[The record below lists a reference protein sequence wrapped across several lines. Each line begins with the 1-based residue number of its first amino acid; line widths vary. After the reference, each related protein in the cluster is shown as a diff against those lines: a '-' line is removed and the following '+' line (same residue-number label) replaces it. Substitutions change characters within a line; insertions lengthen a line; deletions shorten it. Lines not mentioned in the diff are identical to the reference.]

1 MRLVRTPA
9 SRRMRRWWEKV
20 DLVIARP
27 ASAMTSEQQ
36 ASPLRATYCTVARRF
51 GSARAA
57 STRGSWRSSA
67 AGSTTSS
74 ITSPSIS
81 QVARS
86 SIPVVQFDQDRTLMG
101 IELLSPHPTRRLSIV
116 TARTPTA
123 QTAGGTAAI
132 ATGADIAAGADGYPR
147 RWAMLPVILIAMFMA
162 GFDIWAVNVA
172 APSLQRDL
180 HVSDAA
186 LQLIVGGYAFMYA
199 SGMVTGGRLGDLFG
213 YKRLFMIGVGTFGL
227 ASLACG
233 LAPSAGLL
241 VVFRLVQ
248 GLTGAVMVPQVV
260 ALITA
265 TFPARE
271 RSKALGFYGA
281 TLGLGFVSGQILG
294 GGLIQANIFGLGW
307 RAIFL
312 VNVPVGIIALI
323 VAFVGVP
330 QGGGG
335 RRPRLDPL
343 GALGVSGGLV
353 LALVPLTLGSDEGW
367 PIWTWVSWA
376 LTLPVLAATLG
387 WERRLTRRG
396 GEPLLDLTLFRDRA
410 FSAGLLLNLVSLFFL
425 GGFMFVLTLLLQSG
439 LGLSPLHAGI
449 VNLPLA
455 VTFIAMTLL
464 GPKLAARLGR
474 QSITLGAVS
483 AMIGAIVLAVFALH
497 FGGHLTGW
505 ETAPGTALIG
515 IGQGLMV
522 PSLMSAVLSHVRP
535 EQAGAA
541 AGVLTTTQ
549 QFSIASGVAVIGAV
563 FYEVIGG
570 APSRASFVTGLT
582 VVAWVDVARPRSP

>member
-1 MRLVRTPA
+1 
-9 SRRMRRWWEKV
+9 
-20 DLVIARP
+20 
-27 ASAMTSEQQ
+27 
-36 ASPLRATYCTVARRF
+36 
-51 GSARAA
+51 
-57 STRGSWRSSA
+57 
-67 AGSTTSS
+67 
-74 ITSPSIS
+74 
-81 QVARS
+81 
-86 SIPVVQFDQDRTLMG
+86 
-101 IELLSPHPTRRLSIV
+101 
-116 TARTPTA
+116 
-123 QTAGGTAAI
+123 
-132 ATGADIAAGADGYPR
+132 
-147 RWAMLPVILIAMFMA
+147 MLPVILIAMFMA

-213 YKRLFMIGVGTFGL
+213 YKRLFLIGVVTFAL

-233 LAPSAGLL
+233 VAPTAGTL
-241 VVFRLVQ
+241 VAFRLVQ

-281 TLGLGFVSGQILG
+281 TMGLGFVSGQILG

-323 VAFVGVP
+323 VAAVVVP
-330 QGGGG
+330 KATGL
-335 RRPRLDPL
+335 RKPRLDPL
-343 GALGVSGGLV
+343 GAIGVSGGLA
-353 LALVPLTLGSDEGW
+353 LALVPLTLGRDEGW
-367 PIWTWVSWA
+367 PVWTWVSLA
-376 LTLPVLAATLG
+376 LALPVLAATVA
-387 WERRLTRRG
+387 WERRLTRGG
-396 GEPLLDLTLFRDRA
+396 GEPLLNLALFRDRA
-410 FSAGLLLNLVSLFFL
+410 FSAGLLLNFACLFFF
-425 GGFMFVLTLLLQSG
+425 GSFMFVLTLLLQSG

-455 VTFIAMTLL
+455 LTFIAMTLL
-464 GPKLAARLGR
+464 GPKVAARLGPR
-474 QSITLGAVS
+474 SITLGAV
-483 AMIGAIVLAVFALH
+483 AAIAGALVLALTAAH
-497 FGGHLTGW
+497 YGGQLTGW

-570 APSRASFVTGLT
+570 APTRASFVTGLT
-582 VVAWVDVARPRSP
+582 VVAWVDVALLVIAAALTFLLPKAKAAAGVGPSRGGVSQAMNTAIAVNWQVAAAQT

>member
-1 MRLVRTPA
+1 MTAQAQTGAATTPA
-9 SRRMRRWWEKV
+9 
-20 DLVIARP
+20 
-27 ASAMTSEQQ
+27 
-36 ASPLRATYCTVARRF
+36 RADA
-51 GSARAA
+51 
-57 STRGSWRSSA
+57 
-67 AGSTTSS
+67 
-74 ITSPSIS
+74 
-81 QVARS
+81 
-86 SIPVVQFDQDRTLMG
+86 
-101 IELLSPHPTRRLSIV
+101 
-116 TARTPTA
+116 
-123 QTAGGTAAI
+123 TAGQ
-132 ATGADIAAGADGYPR
+132 DGYPR

-213 YKRLFMIGVGTFGL
+213 YKRLFLIGVVTFAL

-233 LAPSAGLL
+233 VAPTAGAL

-281 TLGLGFVSGQILG
+281 TMGLGFVSGQILG

-312 VNVPVGIIALI
+312 VNVPVGVIALI
-323 VAFVGVP
+323 VAAVVVP
-330 QGGGG
+330 AARSQ

-343 GALGVSGGLV
+343 GAVGVSGGLA
-353 LALVPLTLGSDEGW
+353 LALVPLTLGRDEGW
-367 PIWTWVSWA
+367 PVWTWVSLA
-376 LTLPVLAATLG
+376 LALPVLAATLA
-387 WERRLTRRG
+387 WERRLTRNG
-396 GEPLLDLTLFRDRA
+396 GEPLLNLALFRDRA
-410 FSAGLLLNLVSLFFL
+410 FSAGLLLNFAALFFF
-425 GGFMFVLTLLLQSG
+425 GSFMFVLTLLLQSG

-455 VTFIAMTLL
+455 LTFIAMTLL
-464 GPKLAARLGR
+464 GPKVAARLGSR
-474 QSITLGAVS
+474 SITLGAVF
-483 AMIGAIVLAVFALH
+483 AVVGALVLALTAAH
-497 FGGHLTGW
+497 YGGQLTGW

-570 APSRASFVTGLT
+570 APTKASFVTGLT
-582 VVAWVDVARPRSP
+582 VVAWVDVAVLIIAAALTFLLPRGGVSQAARRVRR